1 MTRTIL
7 TRGIFL
13 KEWDFPENDA
23 WHVCEVGSTG
33 GTVAFLTLVTTGWE
47 DYYGILQPGQP
58 LVWCVRQCAEGSC
71 GAAGAGLSRRSRCA

>member
-33 GTVAFLTLVTTGWE
+33 GTVAFLTLV
-47 DYYGILQPGQP
+47 IFVLCFVPFAIR
-58 LVWCVRQCAEGSC
+58 VN
-71 GAAGAGLSRRSRCA
+71 